1 MAKVPIESILFWW
14 RPTLSEL
21 RYRWPELPENDA
33 IAAIEHGEFVLAVLD
48 EPDLP
53 VWIMKP

>member
-21 RYRWPELPENDA
+21 RYRWPELPVNDA
-33 IAAIEHGEFVLAVLD
+33 IAAIEHDEYLLAVLD
-48 EPDLP
+48 DDEQS
-53 VWIMKP
+53 VWVLRP